1 MKIVKSKIDR
11 DSNEKGRKISGHN
24 WIISLFQKRHRCFKL
39 KPKKKKKQ
47 NTKKKNVVLFILK
60 HQFYRIEAGIH
71 NQSSVLILQ
80 QLAIIQ
86 RKNLQLFKFVQ
97 QESCQQHKPQVLNLP
112 SKNHS
117 GISPAFQGLFP
128 AHIPP
133 AHSFKLDYVLLFF
146 DFNLIKP
153 NINLIQ
159 PNNQVIGLN
168 CRP

>member
-128 AHIPP
+128 AQIRRSPTSNP
-133 AHSFKLDYVLLFF
+133 LVQTRLYFTFLRF
-146 DFNLIKP
+146 
-153 NINLIQ
+153 Q
-159 PNNQVIGLN
+159 PNQTKYKSNTTE
-168 CRP
+168 